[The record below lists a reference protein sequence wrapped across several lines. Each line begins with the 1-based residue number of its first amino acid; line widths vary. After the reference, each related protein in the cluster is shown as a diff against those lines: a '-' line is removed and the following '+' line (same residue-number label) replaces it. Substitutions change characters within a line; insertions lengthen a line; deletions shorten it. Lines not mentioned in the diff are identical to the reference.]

1 MEAPRLLKYLTESS
15 FLSGEAVANRL
26 NISRAAVWKEI
37 EALRRLGY
45 EVEAVPN
52 KGYRLA
58 GRPDRLYPWEIQS
71 GLDAEFM
78 GREIHYFA
86 SIDST
91 NNAAKAML
99 GNGPPEG
106 TLVLA
111 EEQTTGRG
119 RMGRFWS
126 SAPDKGI
133 WMSLILRPRIPVA
146 DLPKMTILT
155 GVAVRR
161 AIVEATGMEP
171 LIKWPNDILLDGR
184 KICGILAEL
193 SGEID
198 RVAFLV
204 MGMGINVNHEKHDF
218 PEELRE
224 KAGSLAMTEGKPFSR
239 VELVRLALKHFED
252 TYQQACQNGFSD
264 VLSECRRYSATLGRT
279 VTIREG
285 SREITGLAEALG
297 DDGGL
302 ILRLSSGESIP
313 VYAGE
318 MI

>member
-1 MEAPRLLKYLTESS
+1 METPRLLGYLTEND
-15 FLSGEAVANRL
+15 FLSGEAIANQL
-26 NISRAAVWKEI
+26 KISRAAVWKEI

-45 EVEAVPN
+45 EVLAVPN

-58 GRPDRLYPWEIQS
+58 GRPNRLYPWEIAT
-71 GLDAEFM
+71 GLRTNLL
-78 GREIHYFA
+78 GREIHYYD
-86 SIDST
+86 SVDST
-91 NNAAKAML
+91 NNTAKAMIAKD
-99 GNGPPEG
+99 PPEG

-111 EEQTTGRG
+111 EEQRTGRG
-119 RMGRFWS
+119 RMGRVWS
-126 SAPDKGI
+126 STPEKGI
-133 WMSLILRPRIPVA
+133 WMSVILRPRIPVT

-161 AIVEATGMEP
+161 AIVEAIGLNP
-171 LIKWPNDILLDGR
+171 LIKWPNDLLIDGR

-193 SGEID
+193 SGELD

-204 MGMGINVNHEKHDF
+204 IGMGINVNHRVEDF

-224 KAGSLAMTEGKPFSR
+224 KAGSLAMAKGEQMSR
-239 VELVRLALKHFED
+239 LKILRAVLEHLET
-252 TYQQACQNGFSD
+252 TYRQACQEGFSA
-264 VLSECRRYSATLGRT
+264 VLAECRRYSATLGRE
-279 VTIREG
+279 VTIRDG
-285 SREITGLAEALG
+285 SRTITGLAEALL

-302 ILRLSSGESIP
+302 LLKLPSGESLP